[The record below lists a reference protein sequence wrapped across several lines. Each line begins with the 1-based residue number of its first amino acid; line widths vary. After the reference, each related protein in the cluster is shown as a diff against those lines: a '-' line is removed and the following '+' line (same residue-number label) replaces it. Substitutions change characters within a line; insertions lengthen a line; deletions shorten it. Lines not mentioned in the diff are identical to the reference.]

1 VTRNLR
7 TALIVGAVAL
17 VVIAVYAGLVY
28 LAQGYF
34 VTTAPGGSVFS
45 GAPDGTRVLY
55 DYLGKIGARP
65 HILQQF
71 EKLPPTDSTIVA
83 VSPFPRAFS
92 TTEGRA
98 LSAWVRAGGRLALVG
113 TQVEGIPGLEA
124 GPADLALAT
133 LPGTSHVEAP
143 ILPAPFADGVRGIRV
158 GTKRLLADGPNW
170 VTHFKDL
177 RGQIVISRA
186 VGQGEIVWLSDPLP
200 ISNEGIGQAD
210 DARFATILAARRPDV
225 YFDEYHH
232 GYVSGGGIW
241 DRLGDGGR
249 VASLLVAAAILVGLL
264 ASARRLGP
272 PVTEVGPAAERT
284 TAWVGP
290 LAELY
295 RKAEARNEALASLA
309 EGLRRSLTRR
319 YGTLA
324 AGLAARQEAAA
335 ALAAAQEVVDDAAT
349 PSRDRFID
357 IARRLV
363 RARQEVEKA

>member
-1 VTRNLR
+1 MTRNQR
-7 TALIVGAVAL
+7 IALLVGAAL
-17 VVIAVYAGLVY
+17 AAVAVYAGLVF
-28 LAQGYF
+28 LARGYF

-55 DYLGKIGARP
+55 DYLGKIGVKP
-65 HILQQF
+65 QILQQF
-71 EKLPPTDSTIVA
+71 DKLPPTSATIVE
-83 VSPFPRAFS
+83 VSPFPRAF
-92 TTEGRA
+92 TFAEGRA
-98 LSAWVRAGGRLALVG
+98 LRTWVRSGGRLVLVG

-124 GPADLALAT
+124 GPADLSIAL
-133 LPGTSHVEAP
+133 LPGSSHEETP
-143 ILPAPFADGVRGIRV
+143 ILPAPFADGVRTIRV

-186 VGQGEIVWLSDPLP
+186 IEKGEVVWLSDPMP
-200 ISNEGIGQAD
+200 ISNTGIGEAD
-210 DARFATILAARRPDV
+210 NARFATILAGRRPDV

-249 VASLLVAAAILVGLL
+249 VALLLLAAAVLVALL
-264 ASARRLGP
+264 STARRLGP
-272 PVTEVGPAAERT
+272 PVSEVEPTPERT
-284 TAWVGP
+284 TTWVGP

-295 RKAEARNEALASLA
+295 RKAEARNEALSSLA
-309 EGLRRSLTRR
+309 DGLRRSLTRR

-324 AGLAARQEAAA
+324 AGLAARPEAAEV
-335 ALAAAQEVVDDAAT
+335 LIAAQQVVDDGTT
-349 PSRDRFID
+349 PSSDRFID
-357 IARRLV
+357 TARSLI

>member
-1 VTRNLR
+1 MSRNQR
-7 TALIVGAVAL
+7 IVVFVAAALAAV
-17 VVIAVYAGLVY
+17 AVYAGLVF
-28 LAQGYF
+28 LARGYF

-55 DYLGKIGARP
+55 DYLGKIGVRP
-65 HILQQF
+65 RILQEF
-71 EKLPPTDSTIVA
+71 DKLPPTDSTLVI
-83 VSPFPRAFS
+83 VSPFPRAF
-92 TTEGRA
+92 TVAEGRA
-98 LSAWVRAGGRLALVG
+98 LRAWIRVGGRLVLVG

-124 GPADLALAT
+124 GPADLSIAAV
-133 LPGTSHVEAP
+133 PGASHEETP
-143 ILPAPFADGVRGIRV
+143 ILPAPFADGVRTIRV

-186 VGQGEIVWLSDPLP
+186 VGKGEVVWLSDPRP
-200 ISNEGIGQAD
+200 VSNTGIGEAD
-210 DARFATILAARRPDV
+210 NARFSTILVGRRPDV

-232 GYVSGGGIW
+232 GYVSSGGIW

-249 VASLLVAAAILVGLL
+249 VAALLLAAAVLIALF
-264 ASARRLGP
+264 AAARRLGP
-272 PVTEVGPAAERT
+272 PIAEVEPTPQRT
-284 TAWVGP
+284 TTWVGP

-295 RKAEARNEALASLA
+295 RKAGARDEALSSLA

-324 AGLAARQEAAA
+324 AGLAARPEAAA
-335 ALAAAQEVVDDAAT
+335 ALAAAQEVVDDGST